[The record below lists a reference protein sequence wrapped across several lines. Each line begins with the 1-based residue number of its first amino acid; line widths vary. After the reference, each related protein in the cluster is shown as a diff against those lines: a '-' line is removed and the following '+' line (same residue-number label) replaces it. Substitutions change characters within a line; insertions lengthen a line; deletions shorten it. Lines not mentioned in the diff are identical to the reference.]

1 MPEFRYGNAAVH
13 CGDNGNGAPL
23 LLLHSGGS
31 SGAPWHKAGVKL
43 TARRLLTPDFC
54 GYGTTDGWDS
64 DEQPIDT
71 PDGDS
76 YARYDANMLPVDYK
90 SSSPVSPLFAYPY
103 ARAW

>member
-1 MPEFRYGNAAVH
+1 MTLGRRKTHGTPSFDTGFFGF
-13 CGDNGNGAPL
+13 GD
-23 LLLHSGGS
+23 
-31 SGAPWHKAGVKL
+31 
-43 TARRLLTPDFC
+43 
-54 GYGTTDGWDS
+54 TDGWDS

-76 YARYDANMLPVDYK
+76 YARYGANMLPVDYK